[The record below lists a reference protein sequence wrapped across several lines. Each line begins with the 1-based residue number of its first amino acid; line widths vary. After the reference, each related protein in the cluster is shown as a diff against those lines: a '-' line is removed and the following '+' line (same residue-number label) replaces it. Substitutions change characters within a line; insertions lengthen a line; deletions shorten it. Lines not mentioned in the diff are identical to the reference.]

1 MSNNSI
7 FGEKQIALY
16 NYDAT
21 YKKVEGLI
29 NKYKTY
35 KSKIDS
41 FYASLGSTSKRYYEK
56 VSMTKSREAEDFK
69 KVEKI
74 INYKNFIE
82 YCDIIVKANIEK
94 LDAYEKLVFDEIIMG
109 GNKMSVI
116 ENDARYNHSHGY
128 LIRVKK
134 SCIIKIAMWFDLDVL
149 KDSLESE
156 LERFKDYCF

>member
-21 YKKVEGLI
+21 NKKVEGLI

-56 VSMTKSREAEDFK
+56 VSMTKSR
-69 KVEKI
+69 
-74 INYKNFIE
+74 
-82 YCDIIVKANIEK
+82 
-94 LDAYEKLVFDEIIMG
+94 
-109 GNKMSVI
+109 
-116 ENDARYNHSHGY
+116 
-128 LIRVKK
+128 
-134 SCIIKIAMWFDLDVL
+134 VL
-149 KDSLESE
+149 KSI
-156 LERFKDYCF
+156 